1 MLFSTY
7 GPLALSRREAMV
19 SRVKPHAKILEAVA
33 FMRENLARPLTV
45 DEIARRVGGAPK
57 LKRPSYSMEGLV
69 L

>member
-1 MLFSTY
+1 
-7 GPLALSRREAMV
+7 MV